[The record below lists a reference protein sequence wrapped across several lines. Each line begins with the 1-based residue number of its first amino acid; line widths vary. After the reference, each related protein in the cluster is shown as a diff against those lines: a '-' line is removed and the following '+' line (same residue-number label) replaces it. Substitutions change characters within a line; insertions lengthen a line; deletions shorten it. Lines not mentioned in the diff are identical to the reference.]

1 MVPPNNGGGQIVE
14 VTPGTQYTLTAW
26 GKASGSGW
34 NGVNFKFFDSAWKW
48 AGSEQV
54 AGPFGATYG
63 KKVISAIAPSNA
75 TMLQVGFW
83 NSSNANL
90 YLDDMS
96 VVAGSGGS
104 GGSGGASGSGGS
116 GGASGSGGSGGS
128 GTCTQEQPSSGT
140 LSSRTVSASSPVLVP
155 STFSGLTIRTHTRS
169 GAAVPVPQASF
180 SLTRT
185 LGTHGPGGDGPGTEL
200 FFWRNVETSPGV
212 YNFSKA
218 DAFVAALPAATKI
231 IVTIYGTPQFYA
243 RYPNEPGM
251 WPSWPGSLSPPS
263 AGHMPKVGALV
274 REYLKRSWANRIVA
288 FEIWNEPLFR
298 WDTPPTEYGDA
309 GRMTPEWATANGTA
323 RFYSGSASELANIA
337 YEVYQNR
344 AGREVLLG
352 AIEDPLN
359 GANNV
364 LQRILN
370 APVTVGG
377 SGPAKNFATGVSTHY
392 YDFANDMRKFADG
405 IAKVRTVTSLPVW
418 HTEGGGWD
426 NAVPDNILAM
436 GLIAASNGLK
446 SEIPYVHTGPSD
458 HEQIQHFGVPAN
470 DPGLVTRLNQLHSLN
485 GQTICN
491 AGVVSQSGVTKWWVK
506 TSSGIE
512 LFAAVN

>member
-1 MVPPNNGGGQIVE
+1 MP
-14 VTPGTQYTLTAW
+14 A
-26 GKASGSGW
+26 
-34 NGVNFKFFDSAWKW
+34 
-48 AGSEQV
+48 
-54 AGPFGATYG
+54 
-63 KKVISAIAPSNA
+63 
-75 TMLQVGFW
+75 
-83 NSSNANL
+83 
-90 YLDDMS
+90 
-96 VVAGSGGS
+96 
-104 GGSGGASGSGGS
+104 
-116 GGASGSGGSGGS
+116 
-128 GTCTQEQPSSGT
+128 
-140 LSSRTVSASSPVLVP
+140 
-155 STFSGLTIRTHTRS
+155 
-169 GAAVPVPQASF
+169 PQASF

-512 LFAAVN
+512 LFGAVN